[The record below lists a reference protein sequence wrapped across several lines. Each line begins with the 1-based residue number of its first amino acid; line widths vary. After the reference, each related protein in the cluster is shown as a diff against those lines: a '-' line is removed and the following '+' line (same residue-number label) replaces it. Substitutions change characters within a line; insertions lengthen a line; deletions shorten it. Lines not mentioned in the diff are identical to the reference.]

1 MKTIRSYFSHTRSN
15 KLKVLKIKD
24 EIKTPLAVTADKAN
38 YIYKLLSESV
48 QNKEIVSVDF
58 SGITTLTTAFLN
70 IAIGQLYSVGDQ
82 NTLNQYIKINGKT
95 LTSLQRDKVR
105 LVMENAKNKLSDKD
119 IDEDLYHGN

>member
-1 MKTIRSYFSHTRSN
+1 M
-15 KLKVLKIKD
+15 KVLKIKD